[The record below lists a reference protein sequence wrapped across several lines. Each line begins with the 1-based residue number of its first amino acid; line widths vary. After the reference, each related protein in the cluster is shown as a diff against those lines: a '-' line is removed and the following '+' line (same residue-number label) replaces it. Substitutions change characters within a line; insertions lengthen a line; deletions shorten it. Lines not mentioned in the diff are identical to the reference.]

1 MQLETVSYLRAQLNR
16 HIRSGLRRPG
26 DVLNPILFF
35 LMVVTL
41 FPLGLG
47 PAPDQLRDLAPGIF
61 WVVALLANLTV
72 SGRLFAAD
80 FEDGSLEQMILAPQ
94 PLALSAM
101 AEVIAHWLLS
111 GVTLALVSPVFAAM
125 LNLPSSA
132 FPVLVLS
139 LLLGTLCLSL
149 IGAIGAA
156 LTVGLRRGGM
166 LLSLLIIPLYVPILI
181 FGVGAVGEAANGYDA
196 RAWLA
201 LMGAFAAAGLVLS
214 PFAISAGLKISVDT

>member
-1 MQLETVSYLRAQLNR
+1 MQSDVNAYLRSQLNR
-16 HIRSGLRRPG
+16 HLRAGLRRPG
-26 DVLNPILFF
+26 DILNPLVFF

-47 PAPDQLRDLAPGIF
+47 PEPDQLREMAPGIF

-80 FEDGSLEQMILAPQ
+80 FEDGSLEQMVLAPQ
-94 PLALSAM
+94 SLALSAM

-111 GVTLALVSPVFAAM
+111 GVTLALVSPIFAAM
-125 LNLPSSA
+125 LNMPTNA
-132 FPVLVLS
+132 IGTLVIS
-139 LLLGTLCLSL
+139 LILGSLCLSL

-166 LLSLLIIPLYVPILI
+166 LLSLLIIPLYVPVLV
-181 FGVGAVGEAANGYDA
+181 FGVGAVEEAANGYDA
-196 RAWLA
+196 SAWLA
-201 LMGAFAAAGLVLS
+201 LMGAFALGGLVLA
-214 PFAISAGLKISVDT
+214 PLAISAGLRISLDS

>member
-1 MQLETVSYLRAQLNR
+1 
-16 HIRSGLRRPG
+16 
-26 DVLNPILFF
+26 
-35 LMVVTL
+35 
-41 FPLGLG
+41 
-47 PAPDQLRDLAPGIF
+47 
-61 WVVALLANLTV
+61 
-72 SGRLFAAD
+72 
-80 FEDGSLEQMILAPQ
+80 
-94 PLALSAM
+94 
-101 AEVIAHWLLS
+101 
-111 GVTLALVSPVFAAM
+111 M

-196 RAWLA
+196 SAWLA

>member
-1 MQLETVSYLRAQLNR
+1 MQSDLSSYLRSQLNR
-16 HIRSGLRRPG
+16 HLKAGLRRPG
-26 DVLNPILFF
+26 DILNPLVFF

-47 PAPDQLRDLAPGIF
+47 PEPEQLREMAPGIF

-80 FEDGSLEQMILAPQ
+80 YEDGSLEQMVLAPQ
-94 PLALSAM
+94 SLALSAM

-111 GVTLALVSPVFAAM
+111 GVTLALVSPIFAAM
-125 LNLPSSA
+125 LNMPANAIGTLM
-132 FPVLVLS
+132 LS
-139 LLLGTLCLSL
+139 LILGSLCLSL

-166 LLSLLIIPLYVPILI
+166 LLSLLIIPLYVPVLV
-181 FGVGAVGEAANGYDA
+181 FGVGAVEEAASGYDA
-196 RAWLA
+196 SAWLA
-201 LMGAFAAAGLVLS
+201 LMGAFALGGLVLA
-214 PFAISAGLKISVDT
+214 PLAISAGLRISLDS